1 MKKFPKRYW
10 PLIGL
15 VLLLA
20 FISYYLIKSRHQ
32 IMEDLVFTA
41 QVSDKGLKLENIH
54 YIQNSPDEGV
64 KWVLDAKEVEFSRD
78 RTLMSFRHFRLKL
91 NPENKTA
98 IQLEG
103 EGGEYDKKSGALH
116 LRGDLQ
122 GHTDNGYR
130 IFTDHILYSQKEG
143 FLKTDKPV
151 KIIGPFFSMAGEGL
165 YLNLDGE
172 TLRIMSDVTTLI
184 NRESLAY
191 ETS

>member
-15 VLLLA
+15 VVLLVL
-20 FISYYLIKSRHQ
+20 ISYYLIKSRHE
-32 IMEDLVFTA
+32 IMGDLVLTT

-78 RTLMSFRHFRLKL
+78 RTRMTFRHFRLKL
-91 NPENKTA
+91 NPKNRTA
-98 IQLEG
+98 IQLVG
-103 EGGEYDKKSGALH
+103 EGGDYDKSSSELH

-130 IFTDHILYSQKEG
+130 IFTDHILYNQKEG

-184 NRESLAY
+184 KRELLAY